1 LTHVRPQLEALE
13 LSWSKIAGD
22 TLESLSRNSGARLVK
37 GKKALSLRLIDRDC
51 VVDFESRTIRWSNHN
66 AQELGKHLQI
76 LVLHYLAGAGKA
88 QIANRLVTYRDFEG
102 GAIYYPAFKVRSI
115 NRIVR
120 EFGSEPSTLQHL
132 GDAVKAERVE
142 LATVGMRAYFFPK
155 LPIVIALWMG
165 DEEVPSSANI
175 LFDANA
181 GNIMPTED
189 LSVAAGVLVGRLIEI
204 SRM

>member
-1 LTHVRPQLEALE
+1 M
-13 LSWSKIAGD
+13 
-22 TLESLSRNSGARLVK
+22 SRNSGARLVK
-37 GKKALSLRLIDRDC
+37 GRKALSLRLIDRDC
-51 VVDFESRTIRWSNHN
+51 VVDFESRSIRWSNHD
-66 AQELGKHLQI
+66 APELGRHLQI

-102 GAIYYPAFKVRSI
+102 GAIYYPAFKTRSI
-115 NRIVR
+115 DRIVR
-120 EFGSEPSTLQHL
+120 EFGSKPDILQHL

-155 LPIVIALWMG
+155 LPMVIALWIG
-165 DEEVPSSANI
+165 DEEVPAAANI

-181 GNIMPTED
+181 GSILPTED
-189 LSVAAGVLVGRLIEI
+189 LSVAAGVLIGRLVEI